1 MSNRTKLPGCGLL
14 AVLSLACANAAGAPP
29 VPRDA
34 PIDGAVIAAGYLSH
48 HPDLRHRIEGMR
60 ALDDGFPK
68 QAMTAFRRAARYA
81 DKPAQAMLAHLYWTG
96 TGTPV
101 DRPRGYAWMDIAAQ
115 RGYPGFIGWRERY
128 WAALSPAERREA
140 VTIGRPLMDTYGD
153 ASAKPRLERVMR
165 RGLRQ
170 QAGSRVGGSAIGM
183 TIKLVGP
190 TAGGST
196 SSYVAEALGMT
207 IDGNDYYQRK
217 YWHPRAY
224 WEWQDRQW
232 GVDPSGTVV
241 VQSVQRVEDGT

>member
-1 MSNRTKLPGCGLL
+1 MLPLSVAAATPFLALAPDFYPVKPNRSRT
-14 AVLSLACANAAGAPP
+14 
-29 VPRDA
+29 PR
-34 PIDGAVIAAGYLSH
+34 S
-48 HPDLRHRIEGMR
+48 
-60 ALDDGFPK
+60 
-68 QAMTAFRRAARYA
+68 
-81 DKPAQAMLAHLYWTG
+81 
-96 TGTPV
+96 
-101 DRPRGYAWMDIAAQ
+101 AW
-115 RGYPGFIGWRERY
+115 
-128 WAALSPAERREA
+128 
-140 VTIGRPLMDTYGD
+140 
-153 ASAKPRLERVMR
+153 

-241 VQSVQRVEDGT
+241 VQPVQRVEDGT